1 MNGGLRRRRK
11 GFPAGFGPAEV
22 GPRTET
28 QRRRLFFE
36 MVPMPVGIGQAKQ
49 EELTMKKLL
58 VVLLAL
64 GLIVAFGM
72 TASAA
77 EVKFAGQY
85 YVNGIYESNRT
96 LQDTDHT
103 YSRAFFFTRTRVQ
116 TVFQVAEGLSFTTR
130 FDAFEKQWGGV
141 NRSSSNSRRQ
151 VQLR

>member
-1 MNGGLRRRRK
+1 
-11 GFPAGFGPAEV
+11 
-22 GPRTET
+22 
-28 QRRRLFFE
+28 
-36 MVPMPVGIGQAKQ
+36 
-49 EELTMKKLL
+49 MKKLL

-77 EVKFAGQY
+77 DVKFAGQY

-116 TVFQVAEGLSFTTR
+116 TVFQVHEGLSFTTR

-141 NRSSSNSRRQ
+141 NRSSSNTEDKSNSGKVNSVNVDPPGKHRDGARLCDLQ
-151 VQLR
+151 DDGRPVRHRLSGR